1 MIEMLTL
8 TGEVQGALLRPQDPS
23 GLGVMVLTGSSGRV
37 DVDRARMFAE
47 RGAVALA
54 QRWWGGE
61 GQAGGTNRIPLEVFV
76 SGIDRLMA
84 EGCERIALLGTS
96 RGAEA
101 VLMTAVRDARVDL
114 AIAVSPSEVV
124 WQNVGPGLDGVHWP
138 PQSCFTWAGEPVPF
152 IVWDPRGWPP
162 LDGSRPIYRP
172 LYEKSLITFA
182 EDVPAAS
189 IPVEQARA
197 EIILVAGAGDLL
209 WPSETAAR
217 RIAARL
223 AQHGKAATVIEHPT
237 AGHSPVFPG
246 EASLPEPIERAWGG
260 TPEADREL
268 GAAAWAEIVRRL
280 DLAP

>member
-1 MIEMLTL
+1 MLTL
-8 TGEVQGALLRPQDPS
+8 TGEVQGALLRPERRS
-23 GLGVMVLTGSSGRV
+23 GLGVVVLTGSSGRV
-37 DVDRARMFAE
+37 DVDRARLFAD

-61 GQAGGTNRIPLEVFV
+61 GQAPGTNLIPLEVFMR
-76 SGIDRLMA
+76 GIDRLQA
-84 EGCERIALLGTS
+84 EGCERIAMLGTS

-101 VLMTAVRDARVDL
+101 VLMTAVLDARVDV
-114 AIAVSPSEVV
+114 AIAISPSEVV

-138 PQSCFTWAGEPVPF
+138 PRSCFTWAGEPVPF

-162 LDGSRPIYRP
+162 LDQSRPAYRSM
-172 LYEKSLITFA
+172 YEKSLVTFA

-189 IPVEQARA
+189 IPVEQARS

-209 WPSETAAR
+209 WPSDTAAR
-217 RIAARL
+217 KIAARL
-223 AQHGKAATVIEHPT
+223 ERHGKTATVIEHPT

-246 EASLPEPIERAWGG
+246 EPVLPEPVERAWGG
-260 TPEADREL
+260 APEADRAL
-268 GAAAWAEIVRRL
+268 GAAAWAEIARRL